1 MQTISTLIGTAFT
14 LTLLTMGL
22 IPDYV
27 GIGYLV
33 ILAVPLILD

>member
-1 MQTISTLIGTAFT
+1 MQTLAASIGAAFT
-14 LTLLTMGL
+14 VTLLTMGL

-33 ILAVPLILD
+33 ILALPVIVD